1 MRACC
6 ALFRRKPDSV
16 FCPVAETLSVVFSGA
31 GFAGVRSSIARKT
44 HINTNITH
52 TSPRLSLSLEVDTPS
67 RFRESMN
74 NSPLTATKTL
84 ALSLKTPASVTG
96 VK

>member
-1 MRACC
+1 MTACC

-44 HINTNITH
+44 HINTNT
-52 TSPRLSLSLEVDTPS
+52 TQSLSLSLEVDTPS